1 MPSFDIVSRLNFAE
15 LDNAINNTHKAVAA
29 RFDFRGTTTEIAL
42 DKKENTLK
50 LVAEDD
56 GKMKGLRE
64 MLNSAINKRG
74 VDIRSFE
81 WGEMEAT
88 VAGKTKCEAKIKDG
102 IEQET
107 AKEIVK
113 SIKAAGLKVQAS
125 IQEDQVR
132 VSGKSLDDL
141 QRVMGMLREKDFG
154 IALQFTNRRNA

>member
-74 VDIRSFE
+74 IDIRSFE

-88 VAGKTKCEAKIKDG
+88 VAGKTKCQAKILDG
-102 IEQET
+102 IEQEK
-107 AKEIVK
+107 AKEMVK
-113 SIKAAGLKVQAS
+113 AIKAAGLKVQAS
-125 IQEDQVR
+125 IQEDEVR
-132 VSGKSLDDL
+132 VTGKKKDDL
-141 QRVMGMLREKDFG
+141 QAVMALVRAGDFG
-154 IALQFTNRRNA
+154 LPVQFVNFKD